1 MLTRRRFLTALIPG
15 CALAF
20 TGLAYVGYRR
30 GGCPLSNSGACE
42 GPCTALVD
50 ANGDLLCDRILLP
63 VVQAEAPETPATNS
77 AGDESAA
84 RPPASPTTQPTAAPQ
99 LTSAPQPTPTVHA
112 KPTPLPVRPKQAAP
126 PAASPRQA
134 VACPY
139 GLVNDRYPGRCRR
152 YRDSNGNGVCDLSE
166 PAS

>member
-1 MLTRRRFLTALIPG
+1 LIPG
-15 CALAF
+15 CALTF

-84 RPPASPTTQPTAAPQ
+84 RPPASPDAVQPTLAPPTAAPQ
-99 LTSAPQPTPTVHA
+99 PTLTIRPAQ
-112 KPTPLPVRPKQAAP
+112 PTPLPVRPK
-126 PAASPRQA
+126 QA